1 MRCAQRTSAWRPHIP
16 NMPAGKGGVK
26 QLEQYFYK
34 CPVCGY
40 THVVPGYWV
49 SYDPPQSLEQPHFMD
64 GTLCE
69 NEELILMQGEEN

>member
-1 MRCAQRTSAWRPHIP
+1 M
-16 NMPAGKGGVK
+16 
-26 QLEQYFYK
+26 EQYFYK